1 MGEEVVE
8 LVGVEGFVVLEVE
21 VEVGE
26 VEVVEVLV
34 VLGDFS
40 ADSNASSGHGGSV
53 SVW

>member
-8 LVGVEGFVVLEVE
+8 LVGGEGFAGREVD

-34 VLGDFS
+34 VLDFS
-40 ADSNASSGHGGSV
+40 ADSNASSGHGYSV